1 MTGPNA
7 PHDLEEEKPLDP
19 AAERVRRK
27 LVRFM
32 GINLA
37 ILFTAVM
44 VVVLAFVYKSL
55 TPNEG
60 TEASSS
66 PVASGGSVDIQIAL
80 PGGAEVVSHG
90 LFGNRLTIYL
100 RNSDGSEAIEIFGL
114 DQGRSL
120 GQIEILRE
128 EQ

>member
-1 MTGPNA
+1 MNAPNA
-7 PHDLEEEKPLDP
+7 SHDLEEEKPLDP

-44 VVVLAFVYKSL
+44 AVVLAFVYKSL
-55 TPNEG
+55 TPNEQ
-60 TEASSS
+60 TDASSS
-66 PVASGGSVDIQIAL
+66 PVLSEGGIDVQIAL
-80 PGGAEVVSHG
+80 PDSAEVVSHG
-90 LFGNRLTIYL
+90 LSGNRLTIYF
-100 RNSDGSEAIEIFGL
+100 RNPDGSEAIEIFGL
-114 DQGRSL
+114 DQGQSL

-128 EQ
+128 EP